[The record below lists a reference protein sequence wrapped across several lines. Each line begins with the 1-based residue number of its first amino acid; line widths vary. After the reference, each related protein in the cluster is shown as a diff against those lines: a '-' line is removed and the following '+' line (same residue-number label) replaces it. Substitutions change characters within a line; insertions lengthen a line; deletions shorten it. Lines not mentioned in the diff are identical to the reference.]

1 MDSSTGNLLEIN
13 GNDAVAT
20 ALPLKQNNSNQ
31 LSITNGEEVNIDY
44 DSIVNNHTY
53 KDVKEKEVIGLLKL
67 FNKMPTKE
75 LEKFWV
81 DKRQDWSKG
90 SFEAVRRILIERRNL
105 IQEDAKLSNPAQYSR
120 EDHNIAST
128 ELLSCINSYLDPASA
143 LSSEDVIKK
152 FSSAGKEGVDVLCRC
167 LNDVFS
173 TRAEMWS
180 LLYVAREINQ
190 SEMDVQLISTF
201 ERILVECPDIVKG
214 YPKPPAWMPSLRPLL
229 MGGGQYGWDDGTWL
243 RIAHSLAEYLL
254 DIIPQLPADLSAEHA
269 EKLSQ
274 AIN

>member
-1 MDSSTGNLLEIN
+1 
-13 GNDAVAT
+13 
-20 ALPLKQNNSNQ
+20 
-31 LSITNGEEVNIDY
+31 
-44 DSIVNNHTY
+44 
-53 KDVKEKEVIGLLKL
+53 
-67 FNKMPTKE
+67 
-75 LEKFWV
+75 
-81 DKRQDWSKG
+81 
-90 SFEAVRRILIERRNL
+90 
-105 IQEDAKLSNPAQYSR
+105 
-120 EDHNIAST
+120 
-128 ELLSCINSYLDPASA
+128 
-143 LSSEDVIKK
+143 VIKK
-152 FSSAGKEGVDVLCRC
+152 FSSAGKEGIDVLCRC

-201 ERILVECPDIVKG
+201 ERILVECPGIVKG

-243 RIAHSLAEYLL
+243 RVAHSLAEYLL

-274 AIN
+274 GINHYIEKLEILRGHTTLKENLEKEINYWKSLKAKFPR